1 MSRRF
6 VLYFALAILCVLMSY
21 SSAGAQAS
29 TAAKDPRIGTWT
41 LNLEKSRFTAGNEP
55 KMQVRR
61 ITSRLTDPYTVT
73 ITRFDVTGKVTG
85 TSTQVMS
92 QDGRTVTV
100 TFGLGNPS
108 VG

>member
-29 TAAKDPRIGTWT
+29 TAAQDPRIGTWT

-61 ITSRLTDPYTVT
+61 ITSRPDGFIV
-73 ITRFDVTGKVTG
+73 F
-85 TSTQVMS
+85 TQVGVDAQNNPTFISRIRTRMS
-92 QDGRTVTV
+92 SASPT
-100 TFGLGNPS
+100 PS
-108 VG
+108 RSRDLT